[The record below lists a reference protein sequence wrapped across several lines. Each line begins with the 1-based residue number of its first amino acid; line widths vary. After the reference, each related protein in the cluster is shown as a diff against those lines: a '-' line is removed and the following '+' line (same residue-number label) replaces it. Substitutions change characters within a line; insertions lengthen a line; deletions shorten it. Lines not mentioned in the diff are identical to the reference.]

1 VLCTLSEYAEKYRRL
16 MIPGLSSDRRELR
29 RQLTRHFWGEER

>member
-1 VLCTLSEYAEKYRRL
+1 VLCALDEYVEAYRQA
-16 MIPGLSSDRRELR
+16 MIPGLSSDRLELR